1 MTPSAPATRRLA
13 AVGAVLASVLVLAG
27 CGGSSGPQSY
37 PDLSAVIQGGGL
49 VVCSSRPVPNPPGTQ
64 AQETQAL
71 TVGSTDAGELSA
83 EGQNG
88 SGDLTCAPSAVTV
101 ATASRYDDQDAR
113 DQAAQSLQGTVPPA
127 SGTTVHSTGAFVV
140 VVADPNNDGPTDRL
154 DEVLTKAA
162 S

>member
-1 MTPSAPATRRLA
+1 M
-13 AVGAVLASVLVLAG
+13 VGAALASVLALTG
-27 CGGSSGPQSY
+27 CGSSGPQSFS
-37 PDLSAVIQGGGL
+37 DLSAVIQDGGL
-49 VVCSSRPVPNPPGTQ
+49 VVCTSRPVPNPPGTP

-71 TVGSTDAGELSA
+71 EVGSTDAGELSA

-88 SGDLTCAPSAVTV
+88 TGNLTCAPSAVTV
-101 ATASRYDDQDAR
+101 ATASRYADQDAR
-113 DQAAQSLQGTVPPA
+113 DEAARALQATVPPA
-127 SGTTVHSTGAFVV
+127 SGTTVHSTGLFVV